1 MRGSSTRT
9 VLVIALLLLG
19 WLALGF
25 IVQNTYYRLLLTLVP
40 IWAIFGVSWNLFSG
54 YSGLVSFGHAAF
66 FGTGAYTVTLLL
78 VHWGVSPWF
87 GLPIAMVLGAA
98 AGAAIGYPTF
108 RLRGSYFA
116 LAMLAYPLA
125 LVYVF
130 DWLGYQEVTLPI
142 KRDNPGLYMQFTDQ
156 RVYLALALGLL
167 AVALLISLAIERS
180 RFGRSL
186 LAIKQNELAAEAAGI
201 DTLRWK
207 LLALTVSGGLAAGA
221 GGLYAVILL
230 VITPQSVFGLVASA
244 QAMIL
249 PLFGGAGTLWGP
261 VIGAAVLVPLS
272 EVLHAELGDVL
283 PGVQGIVYG
292 VALVLVILLAPEGI
306 YWRVRDLFPHA
317 RPPPAVT
324 PPVFTAPVFTAPVFI
339 APVFIAPVFIAPAP
353 RPAAPGPILEVRGIS
368 KTYGGLRAVQD
379 VSFDVAPG
387 EILGVIGPNG
397 AGKTTLFNLLNGLVP
412 ASAGAVRFEGQNI
425 TGLKPNRICRLG
437 VGRTFQVVRTFARM
451 SVLEN
456 VVVGAYA
463 AHATEAGAQAGA
475 AEAVARV
482 GLWDAAHRRAD
493 QLTNKELR
501 LLELARALAGQPRLL
516 LMDEPLAGLGAAET
530 AEIIALT
537 RSLPAAGVTVV
548 VIEHTM
554 HAMVNLVDRFVVLDH
569 GQKLMEGPPAIVT
582 RDPRVVEAYLGRK
595 WAAANAAA

>member
-66 FGTGAYTVTLLL
+66 FGVGAYTVTLLL
-78 VHWGVSPWF
+78 VHWDVSPWF

-186 LAIKQNELAAEAAGI
+186 LAIKQNELAAEAAGV

-221 GGLYAVILL
+221 GGLYAIILL
-230 VITPQSVFGLVASA
+230 VVTPQSVFGLVASA

-292 VALVLVILLAPEGI
+292 IALVLVILLAPEGI

-317 RPPPAVT
+317 QPPPAVA
-324 PPVFTAPVFTAPVFI
+324 PPVFTAPV
-339 APVFIAPVFIAPAP
+339 P

-412 ASAGAVRFEGQNI
+412 PSAGAVRFEGQDI

-482 GLWDAAHRRAD
+482 GLWGVAHRRAD

-530 AEIIALT
+530 EEIIALT

-569 GQKLMEGPPAIVT
+569 GEKLMEGPPAIVT

>member
-66 FGTGAYTVTLLL
+66 FGVGAYTVTLLL
-78 VHWGVSPWF
+78 VHWDVSPWF

-186 LAIKQNELAAEAAGI
+186 LAIKQNELAAEAAGV

-221 GGLYAVILL
+221 GGLYAIILL
-230 VITPQSVFGLVASA
+230 VVTPQSVFGLVASA

-292 VALVLVILLAPEGI
+292 IALVLVILLAPEGI

-317 RPPPAVT
+317 QPPPAVA
-324 PPVFTAPVFTAPVFI
+324 PPVFTAPV
-339 APVFIAPVFIAPAP
+339 P

-412 ASAGAVRFEGQNI
+412 PSAGAVRFEGQDI

-482 GLWDAAHRRAD
+482 GLWGAAHRRAD

-530 AEIIALT
+530 EEIIALT

-569 GQKLMEGPPAIVT
+569 GEKLMEGPPAIVT

>member
-142 KRDNPGLYMQFTDQ
+142 KRDNPGLYMQFIDQ
-156 RVYLALALGLL
+156 RVYLAQALGLL

-186 LAIKQNELAAEAAGI
+186 LAIKQNELAAEAAGV

-221 GGLYAVILL
+221 GGLYAIILL
-230 VITPQSVFGLVASA
+230 VVTPQSVFGLVASA

-317 RPPPAVT
+317 QPPPAVA
-324 PPVFTAPVFTAPVFI
+324 PPAFTAPV
-339 APVFIAPVFIAPAP
+339 P
-353 RPAAPGPILEVRGIS
+353 RAAAPGPILEVRGIS

-397 AGKTTLFNLLNGLVP
+397 AGRTTLFNLLNGLVP
-412 ASAGAVRFEGQNI
+412 PGAGAVRFEGQDI

-463 AHATEAGAQAGA
+463 AHATEAAAQAGA

-530 AEIIALT
+530 EEIIALT

-569 GQKLMEGPPAIVT
+569 GEKLMEGPPAIVT

>member
-66 FGTGAYTVTLLL
+66 FGVGAYTVTLLL
-78 VHWGVSPWF
+78 VHWDVSPWF

-186 LAIKQNELAAEAAGI
+186 LAIKQNELAAEAAGV

-221 GGLYAVILL
+221 GGLYAIILL
-230 VITPQSVFGLVASA
+230 VVTPQSVFGLVASA

-292 VALVLVILLAPEGI
+292 IALVLVILLAPEGI

-317 RPPPAVT
+317 QPPPAVA
-324 PPVFTAPVFTAPVFI
+324 PPVFTAPV
-339 APVFIAPVFIAPAP
+339 P

-412 ASAGAVRFEGQNI
+412 PSAGAVRFEGQDI

-482 GLWDAAHRRAD
+482 GLWGAAHRRAD

-530 AEIIALT
+530 EEIIALT

-569 GQKLMEGPPAIVT
+569 GEKLMEGPPAIVT

-595 WAAANAAA
+595 WATANAAA

>member
-19 WLALGF
+19 WLSLGF

-66 FGTGAYTVTLLL
+66 FGVGAYTVTLLL
-78 VHWGVSPWF
+78 VHWDVSPWF

-130 DWLGYQEVTLPI
+130 EWLGYQEVTLPI

-186 LAIKQNELAAEAAGI
+186 LAVKQNELAAEAAGV

-221 GGLYAVILL
+221 GGLYAIILL
-230 VITPQSVFGLVASA
+230 VVTPQSVFGLVASA

-292 VALVLVILLAPEGI
+292 IALVLVILLAPEGI

-317 RPPPAVT
+317 RPPPAVA
-324 PPVFTAPVFTAPVFI
+324 PPVFTAPV
-339 APVFIAPVFIAPAP
+339 P

-412 ASAGAVRFEGQNI
+412 PSAGAVRFEGQDI

-463 AHATEAGAQAGA
+463 AHATEAAAQAGA

-482 GLWDAAHRRAD
+482 GLWGAAHRRAD

-530 AEIIALT
+530 EEIIALT

-569 GQKLMEGPPAIVT
+569 GEKLMEGPPAIVT